1 MAQPQT
7 KQTTGFR
14 AGALA
19 GALALA
25 LALGGAW
32 LDQRAEAGACDAP
45 GEGAALARVLERFAP
60 ERPLL
65 RLGQRAVTSA
75 LRFAFGAG
83 CE

>member
-1 MAQPQT
+1 MAQTRQM
-7 KQTTGFR
+7 TGFR

-19 GALALA
+19 GVAALAV
-25 LALGGAW
+25 ALGGVW
-32 LDQRAEAGACDAP
+32 LEKRADAEACEVP

-60 ERPLL
+60 ERPLV
-65 RLGQRAVTSA
+65 RIGQRVATSV